1 MQDASHFAGF
11 SPAVQRNTY
20 TRLRVTAIALW
31 GTGRNPVERAE
42 SNVMP
47 DLAGMLL
54 RRSLGA
60 VSQPRERC
68 TKCERTPLAGER
80 LHEMDTGRLLCDLC
94 LAALPEDDRRAVR
107 SERVHAGEVRLAV
120 VPRAA

>member
-1 MQDASHFAGF
+1 
-11 SPAVQRNTY
+11 
-20 TRLRVTAIALW
+20 
-31 GTGRNPVERAE
+31 
-42 SNVMP
+42 
-47 DLAGMLL
+47 MLL

-60 VSQPRERC
+60 VTPPRERC
-68 TKCERTPLAGER
+68 TTCERTPLAGEQ
-80 LHEMDTGRLLCDLC
+80 LHEMDTGRLLCELC